1 MGIAE
6 PIAIR
11 IIVTANIFAILCRL

>member
-1 MGIAE
+1 M

-11 IIVTANIFAILCRL
+11 IIVIMIIGT